1 MIKWYNYER
10 GDSMIDHLF
19 IKNYKAFDRQNI
31 PLDKNT
37 LFIGTNNSGKSTILQ
52 ALNLFFNHVLEKE
65 LIRETNKDVVVEVHI
80 DDERYRKVWSPP
92 KYELNFTK
100 CIGNLFSINHIKYL
114 YVPKR
119 IDDSKLLN
127 DIMTINLV
135 RKYTSEELSKAVK
148 VFDYIDGV
156 VGNTNYPLFK
166 IETKYQ
172 MNITKEM
179 ELTKKDYTTLISNI
193 NHQYTIIAID
203 NYEDNFDIDEI
214 RNITQYAY
222 QTLFTTKAKEMV
234 DNYDYFVQPLF
245 KEDIADIETVKN
257 LVSRNLKT
265 YLLVEGKYDV
275 AWFEQALKLLDL
287 YEQYRVIPC
296 GGSGNIEYIEKQLNK
311 ENIKTITITDGDV
324 KGEHSLKREVIE
336 LYADLDYINRRFG
349 TNFKEIP
356 RSKIKFFKRISIKDD
371 IVKKILSSWARKRLE
386 KDSPF
391 VLELKNI
398 LQKG

>member
-1 MIKWYNYER
+1 
-10 GDSMIDHLF
+10 MIDHLF

-37 LFIGTNNSGKSTILQ
+37 LLIGTNNSGKSTILQ
-52 ALNLFFNHVLEKE
+52 ALDLFFNHVLEKD
-65 LIRETNKDVVVEVHI
+65 LIRETDKDVVVEVHI

-92 KYELNFTK
+92 EYELNFKK
-100 CIGNLFSINHIKYL
+100 CIGNLYSINHIKYL
-114 YVPKR
+114 YVPKH
-119 IDDSKLLN
+119 IKDTKLLN

-135 RKYTSEELSKAVK
+135 RKFTTEELARAVK
-148 VFDYIDGV
+148 VFDYIDGI

-172 MNITKEM
+172 MSINKE
-179 ELTKKDYTTLISNI
+179 LDLSNQDYTTLISNI

-214 RNITQYAY
+214 HKITQYSY
-222 QTLFTTKAKEMV
+222 QTLFTTKTKEMV

-245 KEDIADIETVKN
+245 KEDIADIETVKH
-257 LVSRNLKT
+257 LVSKRQKT

-275 AWFEQALKLLDL
+275 AWFEQGLKLLEL
-287 YEQYRVIPC
+287 YDQYRVIPC
-296 GGSGNIEYIEKQLNK
+296 GGSGNIEYIDKQLKK
-311 ENIKTITITDGDV
+311 ENIKTIIITDGDV
-324 KGEHSLKREVIE
+324 QGDHSLKREVIE
-336 LYADLDYINRRFG
+336 LYADLDYINQRFS
-349 TNFKEIP
+349 THFNEIP

-371 IVKKILSSWARKRLE
+371 IVKKILSSWARKKLQ
-386 KDSPF
+386 KDSDF
-391 VLELKNI
+391 VQELKQI

>member
-1 MIKWYNYER
+1 
-10 GDSMIDHLF
+10 MIDHLF

-37 LFIGTNNSGKSTILQ
+37 LFIGTNNSGKTTILQ
-52 ALNLFFNHVLEKE
+52 ALDLFFNHVLDKE
-65 LIRETNKDVVVEVHI
+65 LVRENNKDVVVEVHI

-92 KYELNFTK
+92 EYKLNFLK
-100 CIGNLFSINHIKYL
+100 CIGNMFSINHIKYL

-119 IDDSKLLN
+119 INDAKLLN

-135 RKYTSEELSKAVK
+135 RKQTKEELAKAVK
-148 VFDYIDGV
+148 VFDYIDGI

-172 MNITKEM
+172 MSINK
-179 ELTKKDYTTLISNI
+179 ELTLSKEDYTTLISNI

-203 NYEDNFDIDEI
+203 NYEDNFNINEI
-214 RNITQYAY
+214 HKITQFSY
-222 QTLFTTKAKEMV
+222 QTLFTTKTKEMV
-234 DNYDYFVQPLF
+234 DNYNYFVQPLF

-257 LVSRNLKT
+257 LVSKNQKT

-275 AWFEQALKLLDL
+275 AWFEQGLKLLDL
-287 YEQYRVIPC
+287 YAQYRVIPC

-311 ENIKTITITDGDV
+311 ENIRTITITDGDV
-324 KGEHSLKREVIE
+324 LGEHSLTRQVIE
-336 LYADLDYINRRFG
+336 QYADLDYINKRFG

-356 RSKIKFFKRISIKDD
+356 KSKIEFFKRIKIKDD
-371 IVKKILSSWARKRLE
+371 IVKKILSSWARKKLQ
-386 KDSPF
+386 KDSAF
-391 VLELKNI
+391 VQELKII